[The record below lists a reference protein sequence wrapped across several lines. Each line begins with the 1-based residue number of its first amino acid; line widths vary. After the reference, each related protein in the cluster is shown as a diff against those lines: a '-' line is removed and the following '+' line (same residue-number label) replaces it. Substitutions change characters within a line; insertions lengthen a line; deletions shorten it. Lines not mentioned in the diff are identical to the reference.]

1 MHFMSETPTY
11 ETEPTTS
18 PVATAAAP
26 ATLEERPAYVE
37 PARKPNRLYQVA
49 AWVAII
55 AGITL
60 ILVVSLKFAWV
71 FWS

>member
-1 MHFMSETPTY
+1 MSETP
-11 ETEPTTS
+11 EPSIPPS
-18 PVATAAAP
+18 PGAP
-26 ATLEERPAYVE
+26 PPVVVPAPDSE
-37 PARKPNRLYQVA
+37 RLYQVA

-55 AGITL
+55 SGITL

>member
-1 MHFMSETPTY
+1 MRGMSETS
-11 ETEPTTS
+11 EPSTPLS
-18 PVATAAAP
+18 PGTPPPVIVP
-26 ATLEERPAYVE
+26 AHDSE
-37 PARKPNRLYQVA
+37 RLYQVA

-60 ILVVSLKFAWV
+60 IAVVSLKFAWV

>member
-1 MHFMSETPTY
+1 MSETH
-11 ETEPTTS
+11 EPSTPTS
-18 PVATAAAP
+18 PGTPPPVVAP
-26 ATLEERPAYVE
+26 A
-37 PARKPNRLYQVA
+37 PNSERLYQAA

-60 ILVVSLKFAWV
+60 ILVVLLKFAWV

>member
-1 MHFMSETPTY
+1 LIP
-11 ETEPTTS
+11 PS
-18 PVATAAAP
+18 PGAPPPVVVPAP
-26 ATLEERPAYVE
+26 ASE
-37 PARKPNRLYQVA
+37 RLYQVA
-49 AWVAII
+49 AWVAIV

>member
-1 MHFMSETPTY
+1 MRGMSETH
-11 ETEPTTS
+11 EPS
-18 PVATAAAP
+18 AAP
-26 ATLEERPAYVE
+26 SPGAPQPVVVPELRSE
-37 PARKPNRLYQVA
+37 RLYQVA

-71 FWS
+71 FWA

>member
-1 MHFMSETPTY
+1 MRGMSETH
-11 ETEPTTS
+11 EPSTPPS
-18 PVATAAAP
+18 PGAPPPVVVPAADS
-26 ATLEERPAYVE
+26 E
-37 PARKPNRLYQVA
+37 RLYQVA

-55 AGITL
+55 AGIAL

>member
-1 MHFMSETPTY
+1 MRGMSETP
-11 ETEPTTS
+11 EPSIPPS
-18 PVATAAAP
+18 PGAPPPVVAP
-26 ATLEERPAYVE
+26 APDSE
-37 PARKPNRLYQVA
+37 RLYQVA